1 MPRFLLLSRCE
12 ISLDVSPLRAQH
24 DGSADSRLVQK
35 QKEAFGASFLQLIT
49 NSLEQERY
57 TDVGVEGE

>member
-24 DGSADSRLVQK
+24 DEMA
-35 QKEAFGASFLQLIT
+35 GAQHDGL
-49 NSLEQERY
+49 
-57 TDVGVEGE
+57 